1 MAFVSDPLS
10 HKQMHRMDRS
20 RLAREMARWLPECSC
35 IPSPSAEGG
44 ALCLTEGQGG
54 PGVSEPDGGKVGRGG
69 KVFARRTMII
79 EDRGGSAGRT
89 EVIRRY
95 LQKPN
100 RGIQD

>member
-1 MAFVSDPLS
+1 MATRVFLYPIAE
-10 HKQMHRMDRS
+10 HR
-20 RLAREMARWLPECSC
+20 
-35 IPSPSAEGG
+35 GG

-79 EDRGGSAGRT
+79 EDRGGSASRT

-100 RGIQD
+100 GGSRSSDCMTGWLSILFN